1 MSVFIVG
8 LRGRVAQ
15 IQQQMKSNGSSD
27 FNVGQ
32 YQRTVNNMPQINGL
46 YFHECAICHVCH
58 LCIQILSQNS
68 RHSGH
73 GVTVIYVNSSYISIL
88 SSQLKYQSRLTDNI
102 TVLLQT
108 LQPLVISDAVR
119 RLEIIQYCNTVFP
132 TNILSTLNKANEC

>member
-15 IQQQMKSNGSSD
+15 IQQRMKSNGSSD

-32 YQRTVNNMPQINGL
+32 YQRTVNNMLGL
-46 YFHECAICHVCH
+46 KAFIFCHVCH
-58 LCIQILSQNS
+58 LCIQILAQNS
-68 RHSGH
+68 RHSRH